1 MDANTSIAWIERTR
15 VHHGCDKLSISED
28 KLLMLSFWTL
38 PLESIIRINLSK
50 FRADITCI
58 EIGKKLKY
66 SRKLFPDKNCTMLW
80 KLKTQ
85 LVGQT
90 SKIYNNRAP

>member
-58 EIGKKLKY
+58 EIGKTWNILGSYFQTKTAQCCE
-66 SRKLFPDKNCTMLW
+66 NW
-80 KLKTQ
+80 KH
-85 LVGQT
+85 
-90 SKIYNNRAP
+90 N